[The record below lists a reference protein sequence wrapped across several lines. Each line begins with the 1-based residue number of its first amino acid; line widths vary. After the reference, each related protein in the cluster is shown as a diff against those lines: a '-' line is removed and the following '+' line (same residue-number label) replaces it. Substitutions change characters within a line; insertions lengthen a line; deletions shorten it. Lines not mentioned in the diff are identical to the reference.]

1 MNTPYRNESCNPK
14 YNAQMNLQ
22 GRTHYVDDDTLKFH
36 KSRVLNTFVTNN
48 GLLFGIVES
57 YAVDCHNST
66 RAFRPVIF
74 NIFGNVVTRCKLE
87 DGFKSSN
94 QAIKAFWNDVNK
106 LDARKITLDEVEHQR
121 KWHERELQ
129 TVVDHANDIAAQA
142 L

>member
-1 MNTPYRNESCNPK
+1 
-14 YNAQMNLQ
+14 MNLQ
-22 GRTHYVDDDTLKFH
+22 GRTHYVDDNTLKFH

-57 YAVDCHNST
+57 YVVDCHNST

-74 NIFGNVVTRCKLE
+74 NIFGDVVTRRKLE
-87 DGFKSSN
+87 DGFKSSK
-94 QAIKAFWNDVNK
+94 QAVKAFWNDVYE
-106 LDARKITLDEVEHQR
+106 LDARQITLDEVEYQR

-129 TVVDHANDIAAQA
+129 AVVDHANDIAAQA